1 MKTFH
6 IFNKE
11 LEIKSGLIIFAILRE
26 NIESFAV
33 KAAEEFDTFY
43 GKCPTLKYFLE
54 NAETKAC
61 DLFKKYQE
69 ETVRY
74 YKTEYL

>member
-33 KAAEEFDTFY
+33 KATEEFDTFY
-43 GKCPTLKYFLE
+43 GRRT
-54 NAETKAC
+54 
-61 DLFKKYQE
+61 DI
-69 ETVRY
+69 
-74 YKTEYL
+74 